1 MNSIQFTRDAL
12 RTESRPQALAFSKEG
27 TYKLLGLLVEAAA
40 VADTCKR
47 AIFYGKPLAKDKLL
61 SHIND
66 LIVMAD
72 SLRQLAEADTLAGG
86 PGDTS
91 GLHAPNLR
99 LLHGAVGIF
108 GEAGEILEAL
118 EKQMLGKELDL
129 VNVAEETGDVDWYK
143 AIIHDETGVAE
154 EMTRSM
160 VIAKLRV
167 RYPNKFDSDAAT
179 TRNLDAERAVLE
191 KGLS

>member
-1 MNSIQFTRDAL
+1 MNSSQFTQDAL
-12 RTESRPQALAFSKEG
+12 RTESRPETLAFSKEG

-61 SHIND
+61 SHIDSLMD
-66 LIVMAD
+66 LSH
-72 SLRQLAEADTLAGG
+72 SLRQLAEADSLTGG
-86 PGDTS
+86 TGDTS
-91 GLHAPNLR
+91 TLHAPNLR

-118 EKQMLGKELDL
+118 EKQMLGKQLDL
-129 VNVAEETGDVDWYK
+129 VNVLEEVADCYWYQ
-143 AIIHDETGVAE
+143 AIIHDETDTTAE
-154 EMTRSM
+154 QAWDA

-179 TRNLDAERAVLE
+179 TRDLDAERAVLE